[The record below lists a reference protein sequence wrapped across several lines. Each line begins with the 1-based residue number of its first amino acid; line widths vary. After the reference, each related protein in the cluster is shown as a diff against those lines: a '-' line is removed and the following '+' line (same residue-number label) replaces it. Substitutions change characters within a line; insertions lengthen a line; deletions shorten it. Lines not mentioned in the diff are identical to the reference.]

1 MKDIVKKIDKES
13 IITLGIVK
21 TIIYILWYMMA
32 LLFLF
37 FINGEVN
44 KTSLITLLLMLGI
57 VFVLRTYAK
66 NIYRSKKSITYYNLK
81 HTVELYLFEKING
94 IKNDKVLDLDKNRLA
109 NKILQFT
116 YNLTKIY
123 NDIENCVIPL
133 FLGSIIMFI
142 VVARKS
148 VLFALLLTII
158 IAIVCIFRYKYI
170 VTDEDKNW
178 LNYND
183 LLKDFI
189 LKLNTIKKLNL
200 FDYCYKKL
208 KENSENDIVIVRD
221 EYKEDVFFNN
231 CVYGFLF
238 IMAGFMIIVES
249 SISSIVGHMIFFGVM
264 MIKIKDLIYKL
275 CPCIKNIFTTYSNY
289 HELEE
294 FFSDN
299 ITPKYVS
306 GFKKIELDNMIYN
319 CRDSACSITVNN
331 LEIEKGD
338 EISIMGKPGQGKS
351 TILNVLSGMYKLDIG
366 SISVDDNPV
375 DGYIDLAHLS
385 YNDDLFNLT
394 LRENLSLGM
403 KVSDEQILQYIDEA
417 GLSEWF
423 GLLGDGLNT
432 QLDERYIDISND
444 EKIKLNIIRGIILD
458 KPLYLIDDFGDFLD
472 IDDEK
477 ALAEMIK
484 KYLRKKTFIIVAHKP
499 IFTTICKKHYFIKNH
514 TLLEKETLL

>member
-1 MKDIVKKIDKES
+1 MKDIIKRIDKES

-21 TIIYILWYMMA
+21 TIIYILWYMIA
-32 LLFLF
+32 VLFLLF
-37 FINGEVN
+37 IKSDVS
-44 KTSLITLLLMLGI
+44 KTSLITLMLLLGV

-66 NIYRSKKSITYYNLK
+66 KIYYSKKNKTYYDLK
-81 HTVELYLFEKING
+81 HTVELYLFDKVNG
-94 IKNDKVLDLDKNRLA
+94 IKNDKILELDKGKLS

-123 NDIENCVIPL
+123 NDVENCMIPL
-133 FLGSIIMFI
+133 LIGSIIIFI
-142 VVARKS
+142 VTARLS
-148 VLFALLLTII
+148 ILFALLL
-158 IAIVCIFRYKYI
+158 AIVIIVLCVFRYKYI
-170 VTDEDKNW
+170 VTNEDKNW

-189 LKLNTIKKLNL
+189 NKLDTIKKLNL

-208 KENSENDIVIVRD
+208 KDNSENDIVIVGD
-221 EYKEDVFFNN
+221 DYKEDVFFNN
-231 CVYGFLF
+231 CIYAFLF
-238 IMAGFMIIVES
+238 IIMTLLIIVES
-249 SISSIVGHMIFFGVM
+249 SISSIIGHMIFYGIM
-264 MIKIKDLIYKL
+264 MLKIRELIYKL
-275 CPCIKNIFTTYSNY
+275 CPCIKNIFSTYYNY
-289 HELEE
+289 HELEDY
-294 FFSDN
+294 FKDN
-299 ITPKYVS
+299 NTPKYVD

-319 CRDSACSITVNN
+319 CKNSPCSITVNN

-338 EISIMGKPGQGKS
+338 EISIIGKPGQGKS
-351 TILNVLSGMYKLDIG
+351 TILNVLSGFYKLEIG
-366 SISVDDNPV
+366 SILVDDKPL
-375 DGYIDLAHLS
+375 DGYIDMAHLS
-385 YNDDLFNLT
+385 YNDDIFNLT

-403 KVSDEQILQYIDEA
+403 KVTDEQILQYIDEV

-432 QLDERYIDISND
+432 QLDEKYIDITTE

-472 IDDEK
+472 IDAEK